1 MIGDP
6 HAILLG
12 IYRESEFTETL
23 EAKLDYVKKS
33 IRILNKVYILKEH
46 RVEGKHIWH
55 LYEENSDTPLSRET
69 VLNIYTRANFERQSL
84 I

>member
-46 RVEGKHIWH
+46 RVEGKHIWQ
-55 LYEENSDTPLSRET
+55 ENSDTPLSRET